1 MVLLD
6 QTFFKNKKIFIT
18 GHTGFKGAWLSQIL
32 VGFGARI
39 CGYAPEPHTNLNLFE
54 TLGLEKDI
62 DHRVG
67 DIRDFQLLN
76 KVVKEFAPDIVF
88 HLAALALVRDSYDK
102 PRYTYEVNTLGTV
115 NILEAIRLNGVRAG
129 VIVTTDKVYKNLDG
143 KTSFREEDPLGG
155 YDPYSNSKACADLIV
170 NSYIQSF
177 FNPKDFGI
185 RHTTLVASARA
196 GNVIG
201 GGDWAKDRLVPD
213 LVRAFLVEQK
223 EVVLR
228 NPKAIRPWQHVL
240 EPLSGYLLLAKSLF
254 EGDVSKSGAWNFG
267 PEEGDIEDVETV
279 VRSFIKIFGKGSYV
293 VKEDET
299 KHEDQVLRLNIDK
312 ARKELNWRPKF
323 GVEEAIEKTASW
335 YKAFYTESS
344 NMRQY
349 TAERIEDYFEG

>member
-1 MVLLD
+1 MLD
-6 QTFFKNKKIFIT
+6 LKFFEGKKVFIT
-18 GHTGFKGAWLSQIL
+18 GHTGFKGAWLSRIL
-32 VGFGARI
+32 LGWGTEI
-39 CGYAPEPHTNLNLFE
+39 CGYSLEPNTNPNLFE
-54 TLGLEKDI
+54 TLNLKKSI

-76 KVVKEFAPDIVF
+76 SVVKEFNPDIVF
-88 HLAALALVRDSYDK
+88 HLAAQPLVRDSYDD
-102 PRYTYEVNTLGTV
+102 PRYTYEVNVVGTA
-115 NILEAIRLNGVRAG
+115 NILEALRLNGVRAG
-129 VIVTTDKVYKNLDG
+129 VIVTTDKVYKNLGG

-177 FNPKDFGI
+177 FNPKDFGVK
-185 RHTTLVASARA
+185 HQTLVASVRA
-196 GNVIG
+196 GNAVG

-240 EPLSGYLLLAKSLF
+240 DPLSGYLRLAKSLF
-254 EGDVSKSGAWNFG
+254 EGDVSKFGGWNFG
-267 PEEGDIEDVETV
+267 PEEGEVGDVETV
-279 VRSFIKIFGKGSYV
+279 VRSFIKIFGKGNYA
-293 VKEDET
+293 VKEDAA

-312 ARKELNWRPKF
+312 AQKELNWKPKF

-335 YKAFYTESS
+335 YKTFYTGDSD
-344 NMRQY
+344 MRQY
-349 TAERIEDYFEG
+349 TSEQIEGYLEG

>member
-1 MVLLD
+1 MALKAL
-6 QTFFKNKKIFIT
+6 IT
-18 GHTGFKGAWLSQIL
+18 GHTGFKGSWLSQIL
-32 VGFGARI
+32 VEEGAEV
-39 CGYAPEPHTNLNLFE
+39 CGYALEPNTDPNLFE
-54 TLGLEKDI
+54 ALNLAKSI

-76 KVVKEFAPDIVF
+76 NVVKEFAPDIVF
-88 HLAALALVRDSYDK
+88 HLAAQPLVRDSYDD

-129 VIVTTDKVYKNLDG
+129 VIVTTDKVYRNLGG
-143 KTSFREEDPLGG
+143 KTSFREGDSLGG
-155 YDPYSNSKACADLIV
+155 YDPYSNSKAGADLVV

-185 RHTTLVASARA
+185 KHHTLVASARA

-254 EGDVSKSGAWNFG
+254 EGDVGKSGSWNFG

-279 VRSFIKIFGKGSYV
+279 VRSFIKIFGKGSYA
-293 VKEDET
+293 VKKDEA
-299 KHEDQVLRLNIDK
+299 KHEDQVLKLNIDK
-312 ARKELNWRPKF
+312 AQKELNWKPKF

-335 YKAFYTESS
+335 YQAFYTERA
-344 NMRQY
+344 NTRQY
-349 TAERIEDYFEG
+349 TIERIDDYFRR